1 MRKPFITVFVFSA
14 LAAVSS
20 AFCVKDRDDC
30 PSGTHGVEDP
40 VYCVES
46 GYSYD
51 HQFFCARDSVK
62 TVGIRGRVPPPN
74 LRGACVRECDECP
87 SGTHCENEPEICR
100 DLGFPPHYHLLCVGG
115 FASNPIPKPAPVAK
129 TMPCVRKCDECPS
142 GTHCENEPEICRD
155 MGFPPHYHLLCV
167 GGDPNSSEKS
177 SCH

>member
-1 MRKPFITVFVFSA
+1 MRKSFITVFVFSA

-51 HQFFCARDSVK
+51 HQFLCARDSVK

-74 LRGACVRECDECP
+74 LRGA
-87 SGTHCENEPEICR
+87 
-100 DLGFPPHYHLLCVGG
+100 
-115 FASNPIPKPAPVAK
+115 
-129 TMPCVRKCDECPS
+129 
-142 GTHCENEPEICRD
+142 
-155 MGFPPHYHLLCV
+155 
-167 GGDPNSSEKS
+167 
-177 SCH
+177 